1 MILLEIDRKK
11 PEVDML
17 RKVFALLVSGTLA
30 FCGFSSASAQEP
42 TTTPAARAVAPTGA
56 GPLAP
61 GGAAGIKQ
69 AQAQRSNL
77 RNFIPLAVVSG
88 LALLVVVTGNDDD
101 DSTTTTT
108 GTN

>member
-1 MILLEIDRKK
+1 
-11 PEVDML
+11 ML
-17 RKVFALLVSGTLA
+17 RMVVAVLVSGVLA
-30 FCGFSSASAQEP
+30 LGGFASALAQEP
-42 TTTPAARAVAPTGA
+42 TAPSTRTAASTGA

-61 GGAAGIKQ
+61 GGAAGIRQ
-69 AQAQRSNL
+69 AQAQRNNL
-77 RNFIPLAVVSG
+77 RNFIPLAVVGG

>member
-1 MILLEIDRKK
+1 
-11 PEVDML
+11 ML
-17 RKVFALLVSGTLA
+17 RNVFALLVSGTLA
-30 FCGFSSASAQEP
+30 FCGFSSASAQEA
-42 TTTPAARAVAPTGA
+42 TTSTSACAVAPTGT

-61 GGAAGIKQ
+61 GGAAGIRQ
-69 AQAQRSNL
+69 AQAQRNNL
-77 RNFIPLAVVSG
+77 RNYIPLAVVSG

>member
-1 MILLEIDRKK
+1 
-11 PEVDML
+11 L
-17 RKVFALLVSGTLA
+17 RKVFALFASGALA
-30 FCGFSSASAQEP
+30 FSGFTSASAQEP
-42 TTTPAARAVAPTGA
+42 TTAPSTRAAALTGA

-61 GGAAGIKQ
+61 GGAAGIRQ

-77 RNFIPLAVVSG
+77 RNFIPLAVVTG
-88 LALLVVVTGNDDD
+88 LAILVVVTGGDDDD